1 MADLVRVLESFAR
14 KKAQEGRCGGPRYMK
29 LNNEIYTRIR
39 HPIHRKM
46 LKMPQTKYRQ
56 YYHTREPP
64 VS

>member
-14 KKAQEGRCGGPRYMK
+14 KKAQAGRCGGARYM
-29 LNNEIYTRIR
+29 NDENYTRIR

-56 YYHTREPP
+56 CYHTREPP